1 VFSKINF
8 RSGWDQLKI
17 RGCDI
22 PKTAFIL
29 SNGLYKHTLR
39 SIGLT
44 NALAYLIE
52 LMDKIFMECLD
63 KFVIVFIDG
72 ILIYSKDKEGYEEHL
87 YLIL

>member
-1 VFSKINF
+1 
-8 RSGWDQLKI
+8 
-17 RGCDI
+17 
-22 PKTAFIL
+22 
-29 SNGLYKHTLR
+29 
-39 SIGLT
+39 LT